1 MRSVIL
7 LLLMIQCASA
17 AAPAEPVYSIYAPE
31 CLVVVTQD
39 DYESVGYGES
49 YWFKN
54 QLHTKSAWATPP
66 EPLVSEDVPTSTTPG
81 SGQSWVGGLGIVF
94 LGAAMVL
101 GGARS
106 LIYWLKPKPKSQPR
120 RAEPLPRRVPPPPK
134 QESPPPKQESPPP
147 KQEAPPPPR
156 ADAGVQVV
164 SMHQAYE
171 ILGVPYGKISM
182 VKAAYRER
190 MRQYHPDRVAH
201 LGKAL
206 RDLAA
211 TEALRINL
219 AMQFISA
226 NSRR

>member
-7 LLLMIQCASA
+7 LLLMIQCAR
-17 AAPAEPVYSIYAPE
+17 AAPAESVYSIYAPE

-66 EPLVSEDVPTSTTPG
+66 EPLVSEDVPEATTTG

-101 GGARS
+101 GGARC
-106 LIYWLKPKPKSQPR
+106 LIYGLKPKRKPQSR
-120 RAEPLPRRVPPPPK
+120 RAEPPPRRGPPPPK
-134 QESPPPKQESPPP
+134 QESPPPKP
-147 KQEAPPPPR
+147 EAPPPR
-156 ADAGVQVV
+156 ADNGVQVV

-171 ILGVPYGKISM
+171 ILGVPYGKLSM

-211 TEALRINL
+211 IEALKTNL

>member
-7 LLLMIQCASA
+7 LLLMVQCGSA
-17 AAPAEPVYSIYAPE
+17 AAAESVYSIYAPE

-66 EPLVSEDVPTSTTPG
+66 EPLVSEDVPGSTMAG
-81 SGQSWVGGLGIVF
+81 SGQSWVGGLGIVS

-101 GGARS
+101 GGARC
-106 LIYWLKPKPKSQPR
+106 LIYGLKPKPKPRFR
-120 RAEPLPRRVPPPPK
+120 RAEPPLRRDPPPK
-134 QESPPPKQESPPP
+134 QESSPPRP
-147 KQEAPPPPR
+147 EAPPPR
-156 ADAGVQVV
+156 ADNGVQVV

-171 ILGVPYGKISM
+171 ILGVPYGKLSM
-182 VKAAYRER
+182 VKAAYREK

-206 RDLAA
+206 RDLA
-211 TEALRINL
+211 TIEALKINL

-226 NSRR
+226 NTRR